1 MAPLDHEQKTEVA
14 DMIRA
19 SMNEMKSAVQKGH
32 DDLRVTTEAE
42 ISTQRIHNTDV
53 ENKFVELTQSIE
65 AQFTALRAEL
75 GAEFDSTKNNAT
87 EVRALVSGLQEQKQN
102 MITDIEKHFSEFAVK
117 TGEMR
122 EFIG

>member
-1 MAPLDHEQKTEVA
+1 MAPLDHEHKAEVA
-14 DMIRA
+14 DMIRTGV
-19 SMNEMKSAVQKGH
+19 NEMKAAVQKGH

-75 GAEFDSTKNNAT
+75 GAEFDSTKKDAA
-87 EVRALVSGLQEQKQN
+87 EVRTLVPFRSRRG
-102 MITDIEKHFSEFAVK
+102 T
-117 TGEMR
+117 
-122 EFIG
+122 